1 MVALRTRA
9 GIRSPARPSFHVSS
23 PNRPLR
29 AFGSEPRSISEFVDE
44 FVRLRAHRFAE
55 EYPHAVLM
63 IASISDSEPA
73 PDFNTA
79 ILSGSELAALR
90 TEPSERTSTE
100 PPPATGELAP
110 GFIIPVR
117 KRVGGI
123 FEAQIGVGRTRNA
136 DVCLPLAQIS
146 KYHAYFSRLEDGTY
160 TIADAGSKNG
170 TWVDTVRVPPKN
182 PVPVRD
188 GSEVAFGRSRFL
200 FYGPEAFCSLIAR
213 KASATKFDLE

>member
-1 MVALRTRA
+1 MVGLRTRT
-9 GIRSPARPSFHVSS
+9 GTRLPAQPSFHVSS
-23 PNRPLR
+23 PSRPLR
-29 AFGSEPRSISEFVDE
+29 AFAREPRSISEFVDE
-44 FVRLRAHRFAE
+44 FVRLRARRFAE

-79 ILSGSELAALR
+79 ILSGRQLAALR
-90 TEPSERTSTE
+90 TQPSERSSTA
-100 PPPATGELAP
+100 PPPPTGDFAP
-110 GFIIPVR
+110 GFIIAVR

-146 KYHAYFSRLEDGTY
+146 KYHAYFSRLENGTY
-160 TIADAGSKNG
+160 TITDAGSKNG
-170 TWVDTVRVPPKN
+170 TWVDSVRVPPKS
-182 PVPVRD
+182 PVSLRD
-188 GSEVAFGRSRFL
+188 GSEVAFGRSRFV

-213 KASATKFDLE
+213 KASATRFDLE